1 VRYHRRPPQHG
12 LEIKGKGKDM
22 SQPIAA
28 SGGNASLS
36 WTKQG
41 ILIVGLCFLINMIDG
56 MDVNIMTFVRQSLQD
71 DWTVPDA
78 QMGGVFSAGL
88 LGMGL
93 GALFIAPLADRLGRK
108 RIIMSALALM
118 SVGMIACGYVASF
131 STLIAARLVVGL
143 GIGTVLAAMAA
154 LASESAPGKDQ
165 NLAVGVVQA
174 GFPLAAVFTGFGVA
188 ALLKQYHWQDL
199 LLWAGW
205 LTVIMLPIAWVILPD
220 HDASAAHE
228 APRVRLGELFLP
240 GLRHRTLWLWAAIFF
255 GLMVLY
261 FILSWIT
268 KLSIQAGLNETN
280 SIYAGAI
287 YNFGAFCGTMT
298 MSWLAVRVP
307 LGKLI
312 PVLLVSAVIAMMIF
326 ALIPLTLTLA
336 LVLAFTIGVTLQGGY
351 NGVWPLAAS
360 VYPSNCRAT
369 GIGIAMG
376 IGRSGAVVGPWL
388 GGMLIAAKAP
398 LWALF
403 AAYCVP
409 LLICALA
416 AFMIGRF
423 RPAPSS
429 LS

>member
-1 VRYHRRPPQHG
+1 
-12 LEIKGKGKDM
+12 M
-22 SQPIAA
+22 AQPIST
-28 SGGNASLS
+28 SGGNAPLS

-41 ILIVGLCFLINMIDG
+41 AMIVGLCFLINMVDG

-71 DWTVPDA
+71 DWQVPDA
-78 QMGGVFSAGL
+78 SMGGVFSAGL

-93 GALFIAPLADRLGRK
+93 GALLIAPLADRFGRK
-108 RIIMSALALM
+108 RIILAALALM
-118 SVGMIACGYVASF
+118 SVGMIACGYVGSF
-131 STLIAARLVVGL
+131 GALIAARLVVGL

-154 LASESAPGKDQ
+154 LASESAPAKDQ

-174 GFPLAAVFTGFGVA
+174 GFPLAAVFTGFAVA
-188 ALLKQYHWQDL
+188 ALLKQYHWQSL

-205 LTVIMLPIAWVILPD
+205 LTVVMLPIAWYVLPA
-220 HDASAAHE
+220 HNAAATQD

-268 KLSIQAGLNETN
+268 KLSIQAGLSETS

-287 YNFGAFCGTMT
+287 YNFGAFTGTLA

-312 PVLLVSAVIAMMIF
+312 PTLLVSAAIAMMVF
-326 ALIPLTLTLA
+326 ATIPLTLTLA
-336 LVLAFTIGVTLQGGY
+336 LVLAFIIGVTLQGGY

-360 VYPSNCRAT
+360 VYPTRCRAT

-376 IGRSGAVVGPWL
+376 IGRSGAVVGPWM
-388 GGMLIAAKAP
+388 GGMLMAAKAP

-416 AFMIGRF
+416 AFVIGRF
-423 RPAPSS
+423 QPDAAE
-429 LS
+429 

>member
-1 VRYHRRPPQHG
+1 
-12 LEIKGKGKDM
+12 M
-22 SQPIAA
+22 AQPVTT
-28 SGGNASLS
+28 SGSTAPLY
-36 WTKQG
+36 WTRQG
-41 ILIVGLCFLINMIDG
+41 ALIVGLCFLINMVDG

-71 DWTVPDA
+71 EWQVPDA

-93 GALFIAPLADRLGRK
+93 GALIIAPLADRLGRK
-108 RIIMSALALM
+108 RIIMAALALM

-131 STLIAARLVVGL
+131 GTLIAARLVVGL

-154 LASESAPGKDQ
+154 LASESAPAKDQ

-174 GFPLAAVFTGFGVA
+174 GFPLAAVFTGFAVA
-188 ALLKQYHWQDL
+188 ALLKHFAWQSL

-205 LTVIMLPIAWVILPD
+205 LTVIMLPVAWYILPD
-220 HDASAAHE
+220 HNTAAAND
-228 APRVRLGELFLP
+228 APRVRLGELFVP
-240 GLRHRTLWLWAAIFF
+240 ALRHRTLWLWAAIFF

-268 KLSIQAGLNETN
+268 KLSIQAGLDETN

-287 YNFGAFCGTMT
+287 YNFGAFMGTMT

-312 PVLLVSAVIAMMIF
+312 PVLLVSAAIAMMTF
-326 ALIPLTLTLA
+326 ALLSLTLTVA
-336 LVLAFTIGVTLQGGY
+336 LVLAFIIGVTLQGGY

-360 VYPSNCRAT
+360 VYPSRCRAT

-376 IGRSGAVVGPWL
+376 IGRSGAVVGPWM
-388 GGMLIAAKAP
+388 GGMLMAAKAP

-416 AFMIGRF
+416 AFIIGQF
-423 RPAPSS
+423 NVDAVN
-429 LS
+429 

>member
-1 VRYHRRPPQHG
+1 
-12 LEIKGKGKDM
+12 M
-22 SQPIAA
+22 AQPVAVT
-28 SGGNASLS
+28 SVNAPES
-36 WTKQG
+36 WTRQG
-41 ILIVGLCFLINMIDG
+41 AMIVGLCFLINMVDG

-71 DWTVPDA
+71 DWKVPDA
-78 QMGGVFSAGL
+78 LMGSVFSAGL

-93 GALFIAPLADRLGRK
+93 GALLIAPLADKFGRK
-108 RIIMSALALM
+108 RIILAALALM
-118 SVGMIACGYVASF
+118 SIGMITCGYVTSF
-131 STLIAARLVVGL
+131 GTLITARLVVGL

-154 LASESAPGKDQ
+154 LASESAPTKDQ

-174 GFPLAAVFTGFGVA
+174 GFPLAAVFTGFAVA
-188 ALLKQYHWQDL
+188 ALLKHFDWQNL

-205 LTVIMLPIAWVILPD
+205 LTVVMLPVAWHILPD
-220 HDASAAHE
+220 RTVVTAQD

-240 GLRHRTLWLWAAIFF
+240 SLRQRTLLLWAAIFF

-287 YNFGAFCGTMT
+287 YNFGAFVGTMT

-307 LGKLI
+307 LGRLI
-312 PVLLVSAVIAMMIF
+312 PVLLVSAAIAMMAF
-326 ALIPLTLTLA
+326 ATIPLTLALA
-336 LVLAFTIGVTLQGGY
+336 LVLAFIIGVTLQGGY

-360 VYPSNCRAT
+360 VYPSRCRAT
-369 GIGIAMG
+369 GIGTAMG
-376 IGRSGAVVGPWL
+376 IGRSGAVVGPWM

-409 LLICALA
+409 LLLCALA

-423 RPAPSS
+423 RPETLQETPQ
-429 LS
+429 

>member
-1 VRYHRRPPQHG
+1 
-12 LEIKGKGKDM
+12 M
-22 SQPIAA
+22 AQPSTTSSASAA
-28 SGGNASLS
+28 AH
-36 WTKQG
+36 WTRQG
-41 ILIVGLCFLINMIDG
+41 IMIVALCFLINMVDG
-56 MDVNIMTFVRQSLQD
+56 MDVNIMTFVRQALQD
-71 DWTVPDA
+71 DWKVPDGA
-78 QMGGVFSAGL
+78 MGGVFSAGL

-93 GALFIAPLADRLGRK
+93 GALLIAPLADRFGRK
-108 RIIMSALALM
+108 RIILAALAFM
-118 SVGMIACGYVASF
+118 SVGMIACGYVTSLGA
-131 STLIAARLVVGL
+131 LISARVVVGL

-154 LASESAPGKDQ
+154 LASESAPARDQ
-165 NLAVGVVQA
+165 NMAVGIVQA
-174 GFPLAAVFTGFGVA
+174 GFPLAAVFTGFAVA
-188 ALLKQYHWQDL
+188 ALLKSYHWQDL

-205 LTVIMLPIAWVILPD
+205 LTVLMLPIAWYVLPNQ
-220 HDASAAHE
+220 DAVATEE

-240 GLRHRTLWLWAAIFF
+240 ELRHRTLWLWAAIFF

-268 KLSIQAGLNETN
+268 KLSIQAGLSETN

-287 YNFGAFCGTMT
+287 YNFGAFCGTMA
-298 MSWLAVRVP
+298 MSWLAVRVS

-312 PVLLVSAVIAMMIF
+312 PVLLVSAAVTMMLF
-326 ALIPLTLTLA
+326 ATIPLTLTLA
-336 LVLAFTIGVTLQGGY
+336 LVLAFIIGVTLQGGY

-360 VYPSNCRAT
+360 VYPSRCRAT

-376 IGRSGAVVGPWL
+376 IGRSGAVVGPWM

-416 AFMIGRF
+416 AFVIGRWN
-423 RPAPSS
+423 APTS
-429 LS
+429 

>member
-1 VRYHRRPPQHG
+1 MAV
-12 LEIKGKGKDM
+12 
-22 SQPIAA
+22 A
-28 SGGNASLS
+28 STGSSANAPAS
-36 WTKQG
+36 WTRQG
-41 ILIVGLCFLINMIDG
+41 AMIVALCFLINMVDG

-71 DWTVPDA
+71 DWKVPDT

-93 GALFIAPLADRLGRK
+93 GALLIAPLADRFGRK
-108 RIIMSALALM
+108 RIILAALALM
-118 SVGMIACGYVASF
+118 SVGMIACGFVSSL
-131 STLIAARLVVGL
+131 STLVLARVVVGL

-154 LASESAPGKDQ
+154 LASESAPAKDQ

-174 GFPLAAVFTGFGVA
+174 GFPLAAVFTGFAVA
-188 ALLKQYHWQDL
+188 ALLKHYHWQEL
-199 LLWAGW
+199 LLWAGA
-205 LTVIMLPIAWVILPD
+205 LTVVMLPIAWRVLPE
-220 HDASAAHE
+220 HDAVTAAE
-228 APRVRLGELFLP
+228 APKVRIGELFTP

-268 KLSIQAGLNETN
+268 KLSIQAGLSETN

-298 MSWLAVRVP
+298 MSWLTTRVP

-312 PVLLVSAVIAMMIF
+312 PTLLVSAAIAMMTF
-326 ALIPLTLTLA
+326 AIIPLTLDLA
-336 LVLAFTIGVTLQGGY
+336 LALAFIIGVTLQGGY

-360 VYPSNCRAT
+360 VYPSRCRAT

-376 IGRSGAVVGPWL
+376 IGRSGAVVGPWM
-388 GGMLIAAKAP
+388 GGMLMAAKAP
-398 LWALF
+398 LWMLF

-416 AFMIGRF
+416 AFVIGSF
-423 RPAPSS
+423 QSTAKQEQ
-429 LS
+429 L

>member
-1 VRYHRRPPQHG
+1 
-12 LEIKGKGKDM
+12 M
-22 SQPIAA
+22 AQPVTTSANAA
-28 SGGNASLS
+28 AH
-36 WTKQG
+36 WTRQG
-41 ILIVGLCFLINMIDG
+41 VMIVALCFLINMVDG
-56 MDVNIMTFVRQSLQD
+56 MDVNIMTFVRQALQD
-71 DWTVPDA
+71 DWRVPDSA
-78 QMGGVFSAGL
+78 MGGVFSAGL

-93 GALFIAPLADRLGRK
+93 GALLIAPLADRFGRK
-108 RIIMSALALM
+108 RIIMAALALM
-118 SVGMIACGYVASF
+118 SVGMIICGYVTSLGA
-131 STLIAARLVVGL
+131 LVAARVVVGL

-154 LASESAPGKDQ
+154 LASESAPARDQ
-165 NLAVGVVQA
+165 NLAVGIVQA
-174 GFPLAAVFTGFGVA
+174 GFPLAAVFTGFAVA
-188 ALLKQYHWQDL
+188 ALLKSYHWQSL

-205 LTVIMLPIAWVILPD
+205 LTVLMLPVAWFILPNKD
-220 HDASAAHE
+220 VIAATDE

-268 KLSIQAGLNETN
+268 KLSIQAGLSETD

-287 YNFGAFCGTMT
+287 YNFGAFVGTMT

-312 PVLLVSAVIAMMIF
+312 PVLLVSAAVTMMVF
-326 ALIPLTLTLA
+326 ATISLTLPLA
-336 LVLAFTIGVTLQGGY
+336 LGLAFIIGVTLQGGY

-360 VYPSNCRAT
+360 VYPSRCRAT

-376 IGRSGAVVGPWL
+376 IGRSGAVVGPWM
-388 GGMLIAAKAP
+388 GGILIAAKAP

-416 AFMIGRF
+416 AFVIGRF
-423 RPAPSS
+423 RAE
-429 LS
+429 

>member
-1 VRYHRRPPQHG
+1 
-12 LEIKGKGKDM
+12 M
-22 SQPIAA
+22 AQPITT
-28 SGGNASLS
+28 GGTNAPAS
-36 WTKQG
+36 WTRQG
-41 ILIVGLCFLINMIDG
+41 AMIVGLCFLINMVDG

-71 DWTVPDA
+71 DWKVPDA
-78 QMGGVFSAGL
+78 MMGSVFSAGL

-93 GALFIAPLADRLGRK
+93 GALLIAPLADRFGRK
-108 RIIMSALALM
+108 RIILAALALM
-118 SVGMIACGYVASF
+118 SLGMIACGYVGSLSA
-131 STLIAARLVVGL
+131 LVVARVVVGM

-154 LASESAPGKDQ
+154 LASESAPTKDQ

-174 GFPLAAVFTGFGVA
+174 GFPLAAVFTGFAVA

-199 LLWAGW
+199 LRWAGW
-205 LTVIMLPIAWVILPD
+205 LTVIMLPVAWWILPD
-220 HDASAAHE
+220 HDAVAAEE
-228 APRVRLGELFLP
+228 APRVRLAELFLP

-268 KLSIQAGLNETN
+268 KLSIQAGLSETN

-298 MSWLAVRVP
+298 MSWLAVRVS

-312 PVLLVSAVIAMMIF
+312 PALLVSAACTMMLF
-326 ALIPLTLTLA
+326 ATIPLTLTLA
-336 LVLAFTIGVTLQGGY
+336 LVLAFIIGVTLQGGY

-360 VYPSNCRAT
+360 VYPSRCRAT

-376 IGRSGAVVGPWL
+376 IGRSGAVVGPWM

-409 LLICALA
+409 LLICAFA
-416 AFMIGRF
+416 AFLIGRF
-423 RPAPSS
+423 NSS
-429 LS
+429 DFQETSI

>member
-1 VRYHRRPPQHG
+1 MAQAVTA
-12 LEIKGKGKDM
+12 
-22 SQPIAA
+22 SANAA
-28 SGGNASLS
+28 AH
-36 WTKQG
+36 WTRQG
-41 ILIVGLCFLINMIDG
+41 VMIVALCFLINMVDG
-56 MDVNIMTFVRQSLQD
+56 MDVNIMTFVRQALQD
-71 DWTVPDA
+71 DWKVPDTT
-78 QMGGVFSAGL
+78 MGSVFSAGL

-93 GALFIAPLADRLGRK
+93 GALLIAPLADRFGRK
-108 RIIMSALALM
+108 RIIMAALALM
-118 SVGMIACGYVASF
+118 SAGMIACGYVSGLGA
-131 STLIAARLVVGL
+131 LVMARVIVGL

-154 LASESAPGKDQ
+154 LASESAPARDQ
-165 NLAVGVVQA
+165 NMAVGIVQA
-174 GFPLAAVFTGFGVA
+174 GFPLAAVFTGFAVA
-188 ALLKQYHWQDL
+188 ALLKAYHWQSL

-205 LTVIMLPIAWVILPD
+205 LTVLMLPVAWFVLPNK
-220 HDASAAHE
+220 DAVAAADE
-228 APRVRLGELFLP
+228 TPRVRLGELFLP

-268 KLSIQAGLNETN
+268 KLSIQAGLSETN

-287 YNFGAFCGTMT
+287 YNFGAFVGTMT

-312 PVLLVSAVIAMMIF
+312 PALLVSAAVTMMVF
-326 ALIPLTLTLA
+326 ATVPLTLSLA
-336 LVLAFTIGVTLQGGY
+336 LALAFIIGVTLQGGY

-360 VYPSNCRAT
+360 VYPSRCRAT

-376 IGRSGAVVGPWL
+376 IGRSGAVVGPWM

-416 AFMIGRF
+416 AFVIGRF
-423 RPAPSS
+423 RADAE
-429 LS
+429 

>member
-1 VRYHRRPPQHG
+1 
-12 LEIKGKGKDM
+12 M
-22 SQPIAA
+22 AQPVTAGANAA
-28 SGGNASLS
+28 AH
-36 WTKQG
+36 WTRQG
-41 ILIVGLCFLINMIDG
+41 VMIVALCFLINMVDG
-56 MDVNIMTFVRQSLQD
+56 MDVNIMTFLRQALQD
-71 DWTVPDA
+71 DWQVPDSS
-78 QMGGVFSAGL
+78 MGGVFSAGL

-93 GALFIAPLADRLGRK
+93 GAMLIAPLADRFGRK
-108 RIIMSALALM
+108 LVIMAALALM
-118 SVGMIACGYVASF
+118 SAGMIACGYVS
-131 STLIAARLVVGL
+131 SLSGLVMARVVVGL

-154 LASESAPGKDQ
+154 LASESAPTRDQ
-165 NLAVGVVQA
+165 NMAVGIVQA
-174 GFPLAAVFTGFGVA
+174 GFPLAAVFTGFAVA
-188 ALLKQYHWQDL
+188 ALLKTYHWQSL

-205 LTVIMLPIAWVILPD
+205 LTVVMLPIAWFVLPD
-220 HDASAAHE
+220 KNAVAMSDE
-228 APRVRLGELFLP
+228 APRVYLGELFLP

-268 KLSIQAGLNETN
+268 KLSIQAGLSETN

-287 YNFGAFCGTMT
+287 YNFGAFVGTMT

-312 PVLLVSAVIAMMIF
+312 PALLVSAAVTLMIF
-326 ALIPLTLTLA
+326 ATIPLTLTLA
-336 LVLAFTIGVTLQGGY
+336 LALAFVIGVTLQGGY

-360 VYPSNCRAT
+360 VYPSRCRAT

-376 IGRSGAVVGPWL
+376 IGRSGAVVGPWM

-416 AFMIGRF
+416 AFVIGRF
-423 RPAPSS
+423 QPDAA
-429 LS
+429 

>member
-1 VRYHRRPPQHG
+1 
-12 LEIKGKGKDM
+12 M
-22 SQPIAA
+22 AQPVAA
-28 SGGNASLS
+28 TTINAPES
-36 WTKQG
+36 WTRQG
-41 ILIVGLCFLINMIDG
+41 AMIVGLCFLINMVDG

-71 DWTVPDA
+71 DWKVPDA
-78 QMGGVFSAGL
+78 LMGSVFSAGL

-93 GALFIAPLADRLGRK
+93 GALLIAPLADRFGRK
-108 RIIMSALALM
+108 RIILAALALM
-118 SVGMIACGYVASF
+118 SVGMITCGYVTSF
-131 STLIAARLVVGL
+131 GTLIAARLVVGL

-154 LASESAPGKDQ
+154 LASESAPTKDQ

-174 GFPLAAVFTGFGVA
+174 GFPLAAVFTGFAVA
-188 ALLKQYHWQDL
+188 ALLKHFDWQNL

-205 LTVIMLPIAWVILPD
+205 LTVVMLPVAWHILPD
-220 HDASAAHE
+220 RTVVTPQD

-240 GLRHRTLWLWAAIFF
+240 GLRQRTLWLWAAIFF

-287 YNFGAFCGTMT
+287 YNFGAFVGTMT

-307 LGKLI
+307 LGRLI
-312 PVLLVSAVIAMMIF
+312 PVLLVSAAIAMMAF
-326 ALIPLTLTLA
+326 ATIPLTLTLA
-336 LVLAFTIGVTLQGGY
+336 LVLAFIIGVTLQGGY

-360 VYPSNCRAT
+360 VYPSRCRAT
-369 GIGIAMG
+369 GIGTAMG
-376 IGRSGAVVGPWL
+376 IGRSGAVVGPWM

-423 RPAPSS
+423 QKDHLQDIAA
-429 LS
+429 

>member
-1 VRYHRRPPQHG
+1 MAVAPTG
-12 LEIKGKGKDM
+12 
-22 SQPIAA
+22 SSA
-28 SGGNASLS
+28 NAPVS
-36 WTKQG
+36 WTRQG
-41 ILIVGLCFLINMIDG
+41 AMIVALCFLINMVDG

-71 DWTVPDA
+71 DWQVPDA
-78 QMGGVFSAGL
+78 LMGSIFSAGL

-93 GALFIAPLADRLGRK
+93 GALLIAPLADRFGRK
-108 RIIMSALALM
+108 RIILAALALM
-118 SVGMIACGYVASF
+118 SVGMITCGYVNSLSA
-131 STLIAARLVVGL
+131 LVLARVVVGL

-154 LASESAPGKDQ
+154 LASESAPAKDQ

-174 GFPLAAVFTGFGVA
+174 GFPLAAVFTGFAVA
-188 ALLKQYHWQDL
+188 ALLKHYHWQEL

-205 LTVIMLPIAWVILPD
+205 LTVLMLPITWRILPD
-220 HDASAAHE
+220 HDAAAAE
-228 APRVRLGELFLP
+228 KAPRVRLSELFLP

-268 KLSIQAGLNETN
+268 KLSIQAGLSETN

-287 YNFGAFCGTMT
+287 YNFGAFTGTMA

-312 PVLLVSAVIAMMIF
+312 PVLLVSAAVTMVLF
-326 ALIPLTLTLA
+326 ATIPLTLTLA
-336 LVLAFTIGVTLQGGY
+336 LGLAFIIGVTLQGGY

-360 VYPSNCRAT
+360 VYPTRCRAT

-376 IGRSGAVVGPWL
+376 IGRSGAVVGPWM
-388 GGMLIAAKAP
+388 GGMLIAAKSP
-398 LWALF
+398 LWMLF

-416 AFMIGRF
+416 AFVIGRWT
-423 RPAPSS
+423 PQSG
-429 LS
+429 

>member
-1 VRYHRRPPQHG
+1 MAIPAT
-12 LEIKGKGKDM
+12 
-22 SQPIAA
+22 SSSA
-28 SGGNASLS
+28 NAPAS
-36 WTKQG
+36 WTRQG
-41 ILIVGLCFLINMIDG
+41 VMIVALCFLINMVDG

-71 DWTVPDA
+71 DWKVPDA
-78 QMGGVFSAGL
+78 LMGGVFSAGL

-93 GALFIAPLADRLGRK
+93 GALIIAPLADRFGRK
-108 RIIMSALALM
+108 RIILAALALM
-118 SVGMIACGYVASF
+118 SVGMIACGYVNSLSA
-131 STLIAARLVVGL
+131 LVAARLVVGL

-154 LASESAPGKDQ
+154 LASESAPTKDQ

-174 GFPLAAVFTGFGVA
+174 GFPLAAVFTGFAVA
-188 ALLKQYHWQDL
+188 ALLKHYDWQAL

-205 LTVIMLPIAWVILPD
+205 LTVLMLPIAWYILPERSAVAAQ
-220 HDASAAHE
+220 DA
-228 APRVRLGELFLP
+228 PKVRLGELFLP
-240 GLRHRTLWLWAAIFF
+240 GLKHRTLWLWAAIFF

-268 KLSIQAGLNETN
+268 KLSIQAGLSETN

-287 YNFGAFCGTMT
+287 YNFGAFVGTMT
-298 MSWLAVRVP
+298 MSWLSVRMP

-312 PVLLVSAVIAMMIF
+312 PVLLVSAAIAMMTF
-326 ALIPLTLTLA
+326 AIIPLTLPLA
-336 LVLAFTIGVTLQGGY
+336 LVLAFIIGVTLQGGY

-360 VYPSNCRAT
+360 VYPSRCRAT

-376 IGRSGAVVGPWL
+376 IGRSGAVVGPWM
-388 GGMLIAAKAP
+388 GGVLMAAKAP
-398 LWALF
+398 LWMLF

-423 RPAPSS
+423 QADSVQEKS
-429 LS
+429 L

>member
-1 VRYHRRPPQHG
+1 
-12 LEIKGKGKDM
+12 M
-22 SQPIAA
+22 AQPITS
-28 SGGNASLS
+28 SGSKAPLS

-41 ILIVGLCFLINMIDG
+41 AMIVALCFLINMVDG

-71 DWTVPDA
+71 DWKVPDA
-78 QMGGVFSAGL
+78 LMGSVFSAGL

-93 GALFIAPLADRLGRK
+93 GALLIAPLADRFGRK

-118 SVGMIACGYVASF
+118 SVGMIICGCVRSL
-131 STLIAARLVVGL
+131 SMLVTARVVVGM

-154 LASESAPGKDQ
+154 LASESAPVKDQ

-188 ALLKQYHWQDL
+188 ALLKLYHWQDL

-205 LTVIMLPIAWVILPD
+205 LTVLMLPVAWWILPE
-220 HDASAAHE
+220 HDTVIADE
-228 APRVRLGELFLP
+228 APRVRLGDLFLP
-240 GLRHRTLWLWAAIFF
+240 GLRNRTLWLWAAIFF

-268 KLSIQAGLNETN
+268 KLSIQAGLTETN

-287 YNFGAFCGTMT
+287 YNFGAFVGTLA

-307 LGKLI
+307 LGRLI
-312 PVLLVSAVIAMMIF
+312 PALLVSAVIAMMIF
-326 ALIPLTLTLA
+326 ATVTLTLPLA
-336 LVLAFTIGVTLQGGY
+336 LILAFIIGVTLQGGY

-376 IGRSGAVVGPWL
+376 IGRSGAVVGPWM
-388 GGMLIAAKAP
+388 GGMLIAANVP
-398 LWALF
+398 LWTLF

-416 AFMIGRF
+416 TFMIGKF
-423 RPAPSS
+423 SPVAS
-429 LS
+429 

>member
-1 VRYHRRPPQHG
+1 MALPVTA
-12 LEIKGKGKDM
+12 
-22 SQPIAA
+22 SASAA
-28 SGGNASLS
+28 AH
-36 WTKQG
+36 WTRQG
-41 ILIVGLCFLINMIDG
+41 VMIVALCFLINMVDG
-56 MDVNIMTFVRQSLQD
+56 MDVNIMTFVRQALQD
-71 DWTVPDA
+71 DWKVQDA
-78 QMGGVFSAGL
+78 SMGGVFSAGL

-93 GALFIAPLADRLGRK
+93 GALLIAPLADRFGRK
-108 RIIMSALALM
+108 IVIMAALALM
-118 SVGMIACGYVASF
+118 SAGMIACGYVD
-131 STLIAARLVVGL
+131 TLGTLVTARVVVGL

-154 LASESAPGKDQ
+154 LASESAPTRDQ
-165 NLAVGVVQA
+165 NMAVGIVQA
-174 GFPLAAVFTGFGVA
+174 GFPLAAVFTGFAVA
-188 ALLKQYHWQDL
+188 GLLKSYHWQSL

-205 LTVIMLPIAWVILPD
+205 LTVIMLPVAWLVLPNKDAIAV
-220 HDASAAHE
+220 SEE

-240 GLRHRTLWLWAAIFF
+240 SLRHRTLWLWAAIFS

-268 KLSIQAGLNETN
+268 KLSIQAGLSETN

-287 YNFGAFCGTMT
+287 YNFGAFVGTMT

-312 PVLLVSAVIAMMIF
+312 PALLVSAAVTMMIF
-326 ALIPLTLTLA
+326 ATVPLTLSLA
-336 LVLAFTIGVTLQGGY
+336 LALAFVIGVTLQGGY

-360 VYPSNCRAT
+360 VYPSRCRAT

-376 IGRSGAVVGPWL
+376 IGRSGAVVGPWM

-416 AFMIGRF
+416 AFVIGRF
-423 RPAPSS
+423 RSDDI
-429 LS
+429 